1 MDEAVKQALQRKLD
15 SGAKPKSK
23 EEIILEQLKL
33 FDYDE
38 VKFVVWYR
46 DTYGGDTREAIKVI
60 REVLAKHPEVAK
72 KMAEKRRLDRQN
84 SKGCMITILIMITA
98 TSLTSLLF
106 L

>member
-23 EEIILEQLKL
+23 EDIILEQLKL
-33 FDYDE
+33 FDYDGAK
-38 VKFVVWYR
+38 VMFWYK
-46 DTYGGDTREAIKVI
+46 DTYGVGTNEAIRVVG
-60 REVLAKHPEVAK
+60 EALDKHPEVAEK
-72 KMAEKRRLDRQN
+72 VAEKRRLDRQN

>member
-15 SGAKPKSK
+15 SGAKLKSK
-23 EEIILEQLKL
+23 EDIILEQLKL
-33 FDYDE
+33 FDYDD
-38 VKFVVWYR
+38 VKVIGWYK
-46 DTYGGDTREAIKVI
+46 DTYGVVLNEAMRIVS
-60 REVLAKHPEVAK
+60 EALNKHPEVSEK
-72 KMAEKRRLDRQN
+72 VAEKRRLDRQN